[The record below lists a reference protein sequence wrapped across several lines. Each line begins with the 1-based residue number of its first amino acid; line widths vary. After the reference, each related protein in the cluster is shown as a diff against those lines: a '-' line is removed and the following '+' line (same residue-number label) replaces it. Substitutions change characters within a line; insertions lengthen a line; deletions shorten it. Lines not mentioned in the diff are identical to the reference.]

1 MEEVDRGNIV
11 IDPLEV
17 EKALMRFRTLGRT
30 GWKVSEV
37 GFGAW
42 GIGGGLWQDSD
53 DEESI
58 EALHRAVECGINFFD
73 TALAYGQGHSERLL
87 GDFLRQRKE
96 RIYVATK
103 IPPKN
108 RLWPAQPGS
117 TASEVFP
124 AQHIIES
131 TEQSL
136 KNLRV
141 DTLDLQQFHVWR
153 DEWNNETEWWDTIQT
168 LKEQGKIRHFGV
180 SINDHEPETALE
192 VVRAAKVDTVQ
203 VIYNIFDQS
212 PADTLFPLCLDK
224 NVGVI
229 VRVPFDEGALT
240 GSVTAETT
248 FPEKDFRNKYFRG
261 DRKKE
266 VHERVQRLRQL
277 LGGEAETLP
286 ELALRFCLSHPA
298 VSTVIAGMRRA
309 THVEMNTR
317 VSDGRTLSTQMLEQL
332 KLHRWQKNFYH

>member
-1 MEEVDRGNIV
+1 
-11 IDPLEV
+11 
-17 EKALMRFRTLGRT
+17 MRFRTLGRT

-53 DEESI
+53 DRESI
-58 EALHRAVECGINFFD
+58 RALDRALECGINFFD

-87 GDFLRQRKE
+87 GDFLQRQND

-103 IPPKN
+103 IPPLN
-108 RLWPAQPGS
+108 RVWPAQPGS
-117 TASEVFP
+117 TASTVFP
-124 AQHIIES
+124 SHHIIES
-131 TEQSL
+131 TERSL

-153 DEWNNETEWWDTIQT
+153 DEWINETEWWETVQL

-180 SINDHEPETALE
+180 SVNDHEPETALA
-192 VVRAAKVDTVQ
+192 VVRTGKVDTVQ

-212 PADTLFPLCLDK
+212 PAEALFPLCLEH

-229 VRVPFDEGALT
+229 VRVPLDEGALT
-240 GSVTAETT
+240 GRITPDTT

-261 DRKKE
+261 ERKAE
-266 VHERVQRLRQL
+266 VFERVKRLESL
-277 LGGEAETLP
+277 LGEEAQSLP
-286 ELALRFCLSHPA
+286 ELALRFCLSHSA
-298 VSTVIAGMRRA
+298 VSTVIVGMRTVA
-309 THVEMNTR
+309 HVEQNTL
-317 VSDGRTLSTQMLEQL
+317 VADGRTLSTQMLEQL
-332 KLHRWQKNFYH
+332 KLHQWKKNFYH

>member
-1 MEEVDRGNIV
+1 MH
-11 IDPLEV
+11 
-17 EKALMRFRTLGRT
+17 FRILGKT
-30 GWKVSEV
+30 GWSVSEI

-42 GIGGGLWQDSD
+42 GIGGGLWQGSNDT
-53 DEESI
+53 ESKA
-58 EALHRAVECGINFFD
+58 ALDRAVECGVNFFD

-87 GDFLRQRKE
+87 GDFLKRRKE

-108 RLWPAQPGS
+108 RIWPAQPGS
-117 TASEVFP
+117 KASEVFP

-141 DTLDLQQFHVWR
+141 ETLDLQQFHVWR
-153 DEWNNETEWWDTIQT
+153 DEWNKETEWWDTVQT

-192 VVRAAKVDTVQ
+192 IVKTARVDTVQ
-203 VIYNIFDQS
+203 VIYNTFDQS
-212 PADTLFPLCLDK
+212 PAETLFPLCQEK

-240 GSVTAETT
+240 GRITPETT
-248 FPEKDFRNKYFRG
+248 FPENDFRNKYFRG
-261 DRKKE
+261 ERKKE
-266 VHERVQRLRQL
+266 VFERVQKLQQL
-277 LGGEAETLP
+277 LGEEAETLP

-298 VSTVIAGMRRA
+298 VSTVIAGMRTA
-309 THVEMNTR
+309 VHVEMNTR
-317 VSDGRTLSTQMLEQL
+317 VSDGRTLSVQMLEQL
-332 KLHRWQKNFYH
+332 KLHRWKKNFYH